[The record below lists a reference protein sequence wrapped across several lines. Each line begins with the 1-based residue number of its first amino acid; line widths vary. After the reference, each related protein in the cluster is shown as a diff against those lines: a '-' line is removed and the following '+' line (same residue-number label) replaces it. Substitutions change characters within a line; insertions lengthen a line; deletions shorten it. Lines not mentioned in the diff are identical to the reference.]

1 MLRFETLDI
10 YKDSLSFANEIYSRT
25 KSWPRDY
32 LFDLTSQIRRAALSV
47 PLNIAEGSSRSNADF
62 KRFLDI
68 ARGSCYECIPL
79 IEIAYKQKLI
89 TSNTKEDLYKEL
101 SEISRM
107 LSGLKSSLK

>member
-1 MLRFETLDI
+1 VLRFETLDI

-79 IEIAYKQKLI
+79 IEITFLQGLLD
-89 TSNTKEDLYKEL
+89 KEENDRWYERYDDLAKR
-101 SEISRM
+101 ISA
-107 LSGLKSSLK
+107 LKKAL